1 MVQVLESNTLP
12 CLEVTKTIYYKW
24 YTARTGGTSGW
35 LRRKSPPSDPEII
48 TRVTVKA
55 RWRNSSIFFLLIF
68 ILRWLTA
75 RGSHLACEK
84 EEKKKRSLNVC
95 VANTRWISF
104 RQAALYERTKVIKDL
119 SSRSSMGSSGRGVG
133 FAERHIEW
141 DGEVVLG
148 DKLRTL
154 LEWSFFCLLLLFLQG
169 VKKGRVSFASKKNEV
184 NSFPAGSRA
193 SSLSSPQVFFSE

>member
-1 MVQVLESNTLP
+1 M
-12 CLEVTKTIYYKW
+12 
-24 YTARTGGTSGW
+24 ARTGGTSGW
-35 LRRKSPPSDPEII
+35 LRRKSLPSDPEII

-119 SSRSSMGSSGRGVG
+119 SSRSSMGSSGG
-133 FAERHIEW
+133 W
-141 DGEVVLG
+141 DSLSGILNETGKSSLVINSELCWNG
-148 DKLRTL
+148 
-154 LEWSFFCLLLLFLQG
+154 
-169 VKKGRVSFASKKNEV
+169 VSFACFFFFSKELKRV
-184 NSFPAGSRA
+184 VFLLRVKKWGQQLSSWF
-193 SSLSSPQVFFSE
+193 SSLVVILSPGFFFWVDGVKTGGEVENG